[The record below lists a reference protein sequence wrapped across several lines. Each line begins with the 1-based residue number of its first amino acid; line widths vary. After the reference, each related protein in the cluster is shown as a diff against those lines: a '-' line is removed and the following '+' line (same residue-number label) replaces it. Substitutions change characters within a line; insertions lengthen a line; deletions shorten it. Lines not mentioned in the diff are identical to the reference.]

1 MYGSLLIIQMIGT
14 LEVRIQFKYSIQLII
29 RLTGF
34 L

>member
-14 LEVRIQFKYSIQLII
+14 LEVRIQFKYSIQLI